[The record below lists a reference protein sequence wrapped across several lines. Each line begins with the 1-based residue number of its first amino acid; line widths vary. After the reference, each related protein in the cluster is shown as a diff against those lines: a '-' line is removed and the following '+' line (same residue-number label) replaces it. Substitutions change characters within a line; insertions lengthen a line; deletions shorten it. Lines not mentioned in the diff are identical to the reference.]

1 MMMCHGDTLVAWSL
15 LLACVPAA
23 GARAGTFAVPQTDR
37 HRIVFNRDWRFSLGD
52 HPGAEVRAYDDASW
66 EPVAL
71 PHSFSLPYFRS
82 ARFYVGYGWYRKHFQ
97 TRPQWRGKRLFLE
110 FEGAFQDAEIFV
122 NGQRVGGHQGGYT
135 GFSIDITN
143 AVKTGDNVVAVRLN
157 NNWNPRLAPR
167 AGEHQF
173 CGGIYRD
180 VYLLVANPLHVTWN
194 GTFVTTPQVSAG
206 SARANVKTEVRNDAT
221 RAKRCTVITTIVDPD
236 NQVVAEMRTTRTVP
250 AATAITFDQTSNSI
264 ARPKLWHPDHPYL
277 YSVYTTLLDGS
288 KPVDDHISP
297 LGFRWFQWTAD
308 RGFFLNGEHYYLRGA
323 NVHQDHAGWGIAIT
337 QAGVYRDV
345 KLIKDAGFNFIRGSH
360 YPHHPAFAEAC
371 DRLGLVFWSENV
383 FWGKGGYGEEG
394 YWNASAYPVHEE
406 DFQPFEESCQQQLRE
421 MIRINRNHP
430 SIVIWS
436 MTNEAFFTEN
446 VDRAKNLVLSLVR
459 LSHELDPTRPAAV
472 GGAQRRDFD
481 RLGDVAGYNGD
492 GARLFTNPGIP
503 NMVTE
508 YGAVGKGVPG
518 EYDPYFGDLANQPAY
533 PWRSGQAIWCG
544 FDYGTIAGRQA
555 FKGIID
561 YFRLPKRSW
570 YWYRNQYRNIPP
582 PEWPKPG
589 IPARLQLSA
598 DRTVIRNTDGTDD
611 AQVIVLVFDA
621 QDRRISNS
629 PLVTLT
635 IESGPGEFPTGRSIT
650 FTPRSEIMVV
660 DGQAAMEFRSYYGG
674 RSLIRATSQGLQ
686 DAILTITTEGEP
698 VYVEGKTPRARVRPY
713 VPAGLSGF
721 RPTVEATADVGRDRP
736 ARASSEA
743 AGQPARNAND
753 GDANTAWTP
762 TGHDRN
768 TWWLVDLEGLYL
780 ISSTRLTFS
789 AAETHRYRIETSEDG
804 EKWETS
810 VDQTELKAAA
820 RIRVD
825 TWPAGSIARYVRV
838 TFPGG
843 VEPTVSSLAEV
854 AVLGTLW
861 TQ

>member
-1 MMMCHGDTLVAWSL
+1 
-15 LLACVPAA
+15 
-23 GARAGTFAVPQTDR
+23 
-37 HRIVFNRDWRFSLGD
+37 
-52 HPGAEVRAYDDASW
+52 
-66 EPVAL
+66 
-71 PHSFSLPYFRS
+71 
-82 ARFYVGYGWYRKHFQ
+82 
-97 TRPQWRGKRLFLE
+97 
-110 FEGAFQDAEIFV
+110 
-122 NGQRVGGHQGGYT
+122 
-135 GFSIDITN
+135 
-143 AVKTGDNVVAVRLN
+143 
-157 NNWNPRLAPR
+157 
-167 AGEHQF
+167 
-173 CGGIYRD
+173 
-180 VYLLVANPLHVTWN
+180 
-194 GTFVTTPQVSAG
+194 
-206 SARANVKTEVRNDAT
+206 
-221 RAKRCTVITTIVDPD
+221 VITTIVDPD

-277 YSVYTTLLDGS
+277 YSVYTTLLDGR
-288 KPVDDHISP
+288 KPVDDHVSP

-308 RGFFLNGEHYYLRGA
+308 RGFFLNGEHYYLYGA
-323 NVHQDHAGWGIAIT
+323 NVHQDHAGWGIAVT

-472 GGAQRRDFD
+472 GGAQRKDFD

-518 EYDPYFGDLANQPAY
+518 EYDPYFGDLADQPAY

-544 FDYGTIAGRQA
+544 FDYGTIAGRQG

-561 YFRLPKRSW
+561 YYRLPKRSW

-598 DRTVIRNTDGTDD
+598 DKTVIRNTDGTDD
-611 AQVIVLVFDA
+611 AQVIVQVFDA

-629 PLVTLT
+629 PPVTLT

-650 FTPRSEIMVV
+650 FTPQSEIMMV

-674 RSLIRATSQGLQ
+674 RSLVRATSPGLQ
-686 DAILTITTEGEP
+686 DAIITITTEGEP

-713 VPAGLSGF
+713 VPASLSGF
-721 RPTVEATADVGRDRP
+721 RPTVEATAWSHGSTSATIRGSEKGPPRLRAGEAPVSRDP
-736 ARASSEA
+736 V
-743 AGQPARNAND
+743 P
-753 GDANTAWTP
+753 
-762 TGHDRN
+762 
-768 TWWLVDLEGLYL
+768 
-780 ISSTRLTFS
+780 
-789 AAETHRYRIETSEDG
+789 
-804 EKWETS
+804 
-810 VDQTELKAAA
+810 
-820 RIRVD
+820 
-825 TWPAGSIARYVRV
+825 
-838 TFPGG
+838 
-843 VEPTVSSLAEV
+843 
-854 AVLGTLW
+854 
-861 TQ
+861 